1 MEAVMKIT
9 LVLVALLTPMAAV
22 AAPGDACFRTSE
34 IAAHRKA
41 DDHTLNVKVG
51 LKDVYRLT
59 TKSSCL
65 MGMSRSDALVIKAP
79 PSGLVCKAIDLDL
92 AIRQSSHGPAT
103 PCIVDS
109 IVKLTP
115 AQVDALPKDQRP

>member
-1 MEAVMKIT
+1 MKIA
-9 LVLVALLTPMAAV
+9 LVLAALLAPMAAS

-34 IAAHRKA
+34 IVAHRKA

-65 MGMSRSDALVIKAP
+65 VGMSRSDALVIKAP
-79 PSGLVCKAIDLDL
+79 PSGIVCKAIDLDL
-92 AIRQSSHGPAT
+92 AIRQSGVGGGAT
-103 PCIVDS
+103 PCLVES

-115 AQVDALPKDQRP
+115 AQVEALPKDQRP

>member
-1 MEAVMKIT
+1 MKIA
-9 LVLVALLTPMAAV
+9 LVLAVLLAPMAAS
-22 AAPGDACFRTSE
+22 AATGDACFRTSE

-51 LKDVYRLT
+51 LKDVYRMT
-59 TKSSCL
+59 TRTSCL
-65 MGMSRSDALVIKAP
+65 VGMSRSDALVIKAP
-79 PSGLVCKAIDLDL
+79 PSGIVCKAIDLDL
-92 AIRQSSHGPAT
+92 AIRQSGAGAVGAT

-115 AQVDALPKDQRP
+115 AQVEALPKDQRP